1 MPLDKFLKNVTNRRL
16 VGINMPITNNLNGI
30 NSKNHHF
37 GKCEI
42 GTKSASKCV

>member
-1 MPLDKFLKNVTNRRL
+1 MLIDKFLKSMTNLRK